1 MISPLSIQLLSGCCG
16 KTSVGFLRFSHI
28 HEYAVNPIE
37 SHPTLSFRLLY
48 TCLVFMFC
56 SMCACIF
63 VDCFYIRSILLMV
76 LSCHFKKENQQKRH
90 LKKYETC
97 ASYSLDQHSVCL
109 HVLVLHTFTRN
120 TNTYATKQNR
130 LVLCSEETCGVRT
143 INLNGDNEKRALSF
157 SLSLSWNVLNFSQA
171 TLPVPLCCTV
181 DTTNAC
187 KATQTLALNLD

>member
-97 ASYSLDQHSVCL
+97 ASYSPYTHSINTLCVYMCL
-109 HVLVLHTFTRN
+109 YCIRSHGTPTHMQPNKT
-120 TNTYATKQNR
+120 
-130 LVLCSEETCGVRT
+130 
-143 INLNGDNEKRALSF
+143 
-157 SLSLSWNVLNFSQA
+157 
-171 TLPVPLCCTV
+171 
-181 DTTNAC
+181 AC
-187 KATQTLALNLD
+187 FV